1 MPAPP
6 LQVVMDKHTRRSK
19 GYAFVSYRFVE
30 DANRSLGGLR
40 RQAVICLGGRFWPGD
55 L

>member
-1 MPAPP
+1 
-6 LQVVMDKHTRRSK
+6 MDKHTRRSK

-40 RQAVICLGGRFWPGD
+40 REAVMSSCGRFWPEH

>member
-1 MPAPP
+1 
-6 LQVVMDKHTRRSK
+6 MDKHTRRSK

-40 RQAVICLGGRFWPGD
+40 RKAVVLSRPEIVTGD